1 MIKLIIL
8 CSAITYLYG
17 GIELIGGAGARLKC
31 DKRQSISMKLNRGGF
46 CTGIAQSTAIFTEAG

>member
-17 GIELIGGAGARLKC
+17 GIELIVGAGARLKS
-31 DKRQSISMKLNRGGF
+31 DTGQSISMK
-46 CTGIAQSTAIFTEAG
+46 